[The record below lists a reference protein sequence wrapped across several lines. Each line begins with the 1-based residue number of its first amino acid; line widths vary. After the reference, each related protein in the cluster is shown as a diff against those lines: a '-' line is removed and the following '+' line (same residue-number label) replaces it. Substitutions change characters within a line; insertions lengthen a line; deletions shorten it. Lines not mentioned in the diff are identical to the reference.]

1 MKFFKSLLIA
11 PAALGLM
18 APVAVNADTAFSPT
32 TKVKSSVNFT
42 VGSNTDSADG
52 DELHSSYEMKWKAT
66 TSFTGEDKLVGK
78 FEIGSGKT
86 LAGGI
91 DPQSSKGGGKTPTLT
106 DLYYQF
112 PLAED
117 LTISIGPKMDGDQ
130 GLAGT
135 TSVYGEPVLLA
146 ADGYYALAGEGGTGA
161 TIAYAGDNGWNASL
175 NMTAADG
182 DDASKGIFG
191 DDTEDYVTAQLGFDG
206 DGFGGTFTY
215 SDSSDTYTAYGIGGY
230 FQPESIP
237 VTVSAYFDS
246 MDPEKGEEDE
256 NWVVGVEADAGPG
269 TLGVGVG
276 TQKGTD
282 EKLTYEAWYDYKIAD
297 GVKITPMIWTSEDA
311 GVGGEDLSGAAL
323 NVKYKF

>member
-32 TKVKSSVNFT
+32 TKLKSSVNFT

-117 LTISIGPKMDGDQ
+117 LTISVGPKMDGDQ

-135 TSVYGEPVLLA
+135 TSIYGEPVLLA
-146 ADGYYALAGEGGTGA
+146 VDGYYALAGEGGTGA
-161 TIAYAGDNGWNASL
+161 SH
-175 NMTAADG
+175 
-182 DDASKGIFG
+182 
-191 DDTEDYVTAQLGFDG
+191 
-206 DGFGGTFTY
+206 
-215 SDSSDTYTAYGIGGY
+215 GIGVEG
-230 FQPESIP
+230 S
-237 VTVSAYFDS
+237 VAY
-246 MDPEKGEEDE
+246 
-256 NWVVGVEADAGPG
+256 VG
-269 TLGVGVG
+269 
-276 TQKGTD
+276 
-282 EKLTYEAWYDYKIAD
+282 
-297 GVKITPMIWTSEDA
+297 
-311 GVGGEDLSGAAL
+311 
-323 NVKYKF
+323 